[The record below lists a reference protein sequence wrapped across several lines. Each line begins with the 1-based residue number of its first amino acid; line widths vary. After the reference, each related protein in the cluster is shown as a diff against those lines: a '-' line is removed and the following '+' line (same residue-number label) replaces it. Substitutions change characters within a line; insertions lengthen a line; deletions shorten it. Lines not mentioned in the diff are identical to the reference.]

1 MSSERIQMLP
11 EQSQRIKDMLQSQGI
26 SQSEINQIINGEYE
40 TYSTEYDIKKSFGGL
55 KKYGEVLGKLSDGY
69 TMDELQTQGIST
81 QKIQEFKDML
91 QERKLTVD
99 GVKSIYQYSVESN
112 MILGVKRGTAKDVI
126 RGQIVQDLEKS
137 LQTRGVPQTNIEK
150 MKQFVKKADYQETLH
165 SNYDRANEYMEQIG
179 IQPKARV
186 SIRSAM
192 QSMDRCSHIDEII
205 RSLDEGLG
213 RTNLPKSMKL
223 YRAIKSSYLEKG
235 LPEGADLS
243 SLVGKTVSNNGQM
256 STSLLYDSSFAKY
269 DDYDIVLEIYVPKGS
284 RGSYITELSA
294 YDNAEQEVLL
304 NPNDLYITNVQKGII
319 DKHGKRKNVLQALA
333 LSKDRECYKEI
344 EQSKEKNIEQS
355 SMTEQDMEGK
365 QSTEFSNSL
374 PVKQNRFS
382 KIFSHIRAIF
392 ARQKIQNNRKNQ
404 GQKRYPT
411 QTAQSKE
418 KNIRKSDWK
427 LGTKEKT
434 RIQKE
439 NSKIAKKYQEQAN
452 KQEGKNQ
459 QENTER

>member
-1 MSSERIQMLP
+1 
-11 EQSQRIKDMLQSQGI
+11 
-26 SQSEINQIINGEYE
+26 
-40 TYSTEYDIKKSFGGL
+40 
-55 KKYGEVLGKLSDGY
+55 
-69 TMDELQTQGIST
+69 
-81 QKIQEFKDML
+81 
-91 QERKLTVD
+91 
-99 GVKSIYQYSVESN
+99 
-112 MILGVKRGTAKDVI
+112 
-126 RGQIVQDLEKS
+126 
-137 LQTRGVPQTNIEK
+137 
-150 MKQFVKKADYQETLH
+150 
-165 SNYDRANEYMEQIG
+165 
-179 IQPKARV
+179 
-186 SIRSAM
+186 
-192 QSMDRCSHIDEII
+192 
-205 RSLDEGLG
+205 
-213 RTNLPKSMKL
+213 
-223 YRAIKSSYLEKG
+223 
-235 LPEGADLS
+235 
-243 SLVGKTVSNNGQM
+243 M

-459 QENTER
+459 QENTFVAICL